1 MKTMAWD
8 VDDVLNDLL
17 RAWFDQAWRPRDPT
31 CAISYEQLTENPPH
45 AILGTTID
53 DYRRSLDAFRLSDA
67 GADLPPNPLL
77 VEWFRTFG
85 PRARHLAISAVP
97 LRTASRS
104 AAWVMRHF
112 GRWIRTFH
120 VVPTPRDDDPAPEYE
135 QSKAESLKHFRDV
148 DVFVDDTP
156 CNLAAVAESGVK
168 AVAFPRPWNANRT
181 SVRETLGLLAG
192 LIQ

>member
-1 MKTMAWD
+1 
-8 VDDVLNDLL
+8 
-17 RAWFDQAWRPRDPT
+17 
-31 CAISYEQLTENPPH
+31 
-45 AILGTTID
+45 
-53 DYRRSLDAFRLSDA
+53 
-67 GADLPPNPLL
+67 
-77 VEWFRTFG
+77 
-85 PRARHLAISAVP
+85 
-97 LRTASRS
+97 
-104 AAWVMRHF
+104 MRHF

>member
-67 GADLPPNPLL
+67 GANLPPNPLL

-85 PRARHLAISAVP
+85 PRAPPGDRAVP
-97 LRTASRS
+97 LRRLTVCRVGHAALRPVDSDVPRRS
-104 AAWVMRHF
+104 H
-112 GRWIRTFH
+112 
-120 VVPTPRDDDPAPEYE
+120 PA
-135 QSKAESLKHFRDV
+135 
-148 DVFVDDTP
+148 
-156 CNLAAVAESGVK
+156 G
-168 AVAFPRPWNANRT
+168 
-181 SVRETLGLLAG
+181 
-192 LIQ
+192 